1 MPARMWITAATASV
15 DPIAKPEAWKRE
27 RGSQR
32 VSKAPHPTKMAIPS
46 PIRTVRGNRTK
57 SRAVNTRFIAGE
69 HNATPGWWQDLC
81 GGQKCAFVAG
91 EIESLANE
99 FREDM
104 VRRRIREK
112 LGKTVAQGERDDE
125 FGRQDTRANG
135 T

>member
-1 MPARMWITAATASV
+1 MVAR
-15 DPIAKPEAWKRE
+15 
-27 RGSQR
+27 
-32 VSKAPHPTKMAIPS
+32 
-46 PIRTVRGNRTK
+46 
-57 SRAVNTRFIAGE
+57 
-69 HNATPGWWQDLC
+69 LC

-91 EIESLANE
+91 EIELLANE